1 MFNMFKK
8 QGTSKRSAS
17 TSSIGDREPGFGKA
31 SPTGEQAIAGDMAI
45 AGACEELE
53 DALLATV
60 CGGRSRVEACN
71 DLRTK
76 LIKAGFTNESLKLRI
91 KNGPVLTEWGEEY
104 VGSVGGGLEATGEF
118 LGEFVLFSFAEKC
131 GPL

>member
-17 TSSIGDREPGFGKA
+17 TSSIGDREQGLGLA

-53 DALLATV
+53 DALLATC
-60 CGGRSRVEACN
+60 CGG
-71 DLRTK
+71 LRTRVY
-76 LIKAGFTNESLKLRI
+76 LDPGGVNPEDYGGDLENDPSLEYEFGQFVRKTVSNLFL
-91 KNGPVLTEWGEEY
+91 PEE
-104 VGSVGGGLEATGEF
+104 ERF
-118 LGEFVLFSFAEKC
+118 R
-131 GPL
+131 